1 MAAASNSL
9 STLPLEQLSLY
20 HAVDPFLSSILIFH
34 GPVATAHATVS
45 SSRIQAHIFTPAGF
59 QSYPRIAIS
68 PAAPL
73 YAAVNH
79 LPREK
84 QGDEVCRGLAVCILK
99 YFAELSSPVKE
110 CLVETAKA
118 GKPAGKV
125 PKLFDEMHAA
135 ELANRMTRVENPSEI
150 IRNLREAYR
159 ERKVPWIDI
168 DVVLPVGTIRSTE
181 RQDSPE
187 DDLDDAPDDQ
197 YGKYSPLIQSL
208 GEPIFL
214 PTSRLRRAPSQ
225 PTNLSKSKLFSKSQK
240 EALRLAMCEVVDTE
254 ERYVAKL
261 YDLVH
266 NVVEEFRAKARA
278 RSASSTSPDETAL
291 EKLFPPCLNEILEV
305 NMGFLHVIR
314 QILEDTEKDAIADL
328 AGDTEL
334 QASVS
339 SRASTRDV
347 NDPVGAAAFANA
359 LLEWFP
365 LFSRP
370 YADYMRA
377 HTGFT
382 RTLNAFLRD
391 NNSSFSRRVHE
402 TGEQRLRSLLMEPVQ
417 RLPRYSLLI
426 DTMTSSLPLVH
437 PAVKPF
443 LKARDVIKDIC
454 SLDSSSSTDNSKA
467 LELLRALVDD
477 WPLSVSPAGRLITA
491 VDFSEIP
498 PPYRIDSPAAKP
510 SSGLMLL
517 YKDCLIF
524 LSKAQGTKASA
535 RGLLAELDQP
545 SPTWSPGE
553 LRFARVL
560 DLQGTRWM
568 QSTCGRILYLIPSM
582 TIPEGEEPDRALHV
596 LELSGMY
603 EGRANRLV
611 EEMVKAKIE
620 GRFSEQEREDGKW
633 TLRSPSGTF
642 SNIGILASVFE
653 EDNAGTMK
661 RTGSSNIRIVFDIP
675 KVIRQKTLS
684 SSSDLDVIIS
694 ISSLDEDQYR
704 LDIDSVVGTSTTDIV
719 SVDIFIPVL
728 SKRLSNLVSHL
739 YHPQH
744 TVMTEPVVYS
754 NFEILRYIAGHLLS
768 QAKVPRGLRPPS
780 PSKMLSS
787 LWGGGQS
794 KETVTPLKSPVPLLG
809 DVPKISPTKST
820 FNRPDTPSSLT
831 SAQEKQT
838 HRISV
843 VESDADRH
851 VKSLEQ
857 TFSAYILSLRS
868 RSGNIVG
875 RILRARDNVDRTAV
889 NELYNILLEDPGKL
903 QAAAEVSVDVLFVS
917 FETFISN
924 AWRDHMGPVIP
935 NSTLELIQ
943 SKFDAMFSADFNE
956 FFRQMMGD
964 MSPQNRRAL
973 SAMVRLL
980 AELLD
985 ASGNDGDR
993 GALTAAFAEVLTESG
1008 DPMRYISLL
1017 DRLVDDYENL
1027 FEDSAPPS
1035 ASLDG
1040 AFPNDSSSALNK
1052 SQSLSVSSVNS
1063 NTSSFRRRFG
1073 FGLHRENSKHE
1084 GESKVS
1090 SILRTLSKTKGS
1102 GESSEPST
1110 PKGTLLRSKSTD
1122 TDTRLGNYLRP
1133 TSRDRPAVYGIFSDE
1148 QERPGSGHSNTLLA
1162 SIGEVPSHQ
1171 ENPKPRRK
1179 RRSSLSDLR
1188 PMTASSDDPIPV
1200 HTPRPVTPVT
1210 PPPQWPRSEVAATP
1224 KETRPRSSHASKSPS
1239 RVSSPTRTGSPTRAA
1254 GTPRRESP
1262 TRSNLSSRKEN
1273 AYSRPTLMER
1283 AVNKRS
1289 DEPPAPNESPK
1300 RKTDMPGTP
1309 QRKSAGLRE
1318 RPTLANGFESP
1329 KRPHSMSSPPKVQKL
1344 RMQSPQKLRERLANE
1359 KKVQAAA
1366 EAGFKTELM
1375 LIGDELS
1382 ALKLSPTS
1390 DADVKSPNGRA
1401 QDANAYLSGRFRDLE
1416 SRFSS
1421 MSADLSGRTTA
1432 IEKDLETSLIVSERR
1447 AKKLDELYREA
1458 SAENEALYER
1468 FNTEL
1473 SRVVKDVRL
1482 GNGESALKDQLR
1494 EALEELGRVKKEN
1507 LRLKRE
1513 VGGLRAQQMGI
1524 PAKHE

>member
-168 DVVLPVGTIRSTE
+168 DVVLPAGTIRSTE

-187 DDLDDAPDDQ
+187 DDLDDAPDDR

-603 EGRANRLV
+603 EGRANRLI

-728 SKRLSNLVSHL
+728 SKRREYRFPVTFRPFSLADCEIIVSNLVSHL

-1148 QERPGSGHSNTLLA
+1148 QDRPGSGHSNTLLA

-1262 TRSNLSSRKEN
+1262 TRSNFSSRKEN

-1344 RMQSPQKLRERLANE
+1344 RMQSPQKVRLA
-1359 KKVQAAA
+1359 Q
-1366 EAGFKTELM
+1366 F
-1375 LIGDELS
+1375 
-1382 ALKLSPTS
+1382 
-1390 DADVKSPNGRA
+1390 
-1401 QDANAYLSGRFRDLE
+1401 
-1416 SRFSS
+1416 
-1421 MSADLSGRTTA
+1421 
-1432 IEKDLETSLIVSERR
+1432 
-1447 AKKLDELYREA
+1447 
-1458 SAENEALYER
+1458 
-1468 FNTEL
+1468 
-1473 SRVVKDVRL
+1473 VR
-1482 GNGESALKDQLR
+1482 QL
-1494 EALEELGRVKKEN
+1494 
-1507 LRLKRE
+1507 
-1513 VGGLRAQQMGI
+1513 
-1524 PAKHE
+1524 P

>member
-9 STLPLEQLSLY
+9 SNLPLEQLSLY

-34 GPVATAHATVS
+34 GPVATANATVS

-99 YFAELSSPVKE
+99 YFAELSSPVKQ
-110 CLVETAKA
+110 CLLETAKA
-118 GKPAGKV
+118 GKPGGKI
-125 PKLFDEMHAA
+125 PKMFDEMHAG

-159 ERKVPWIDI
+159 ERKVPWIDV
-168 DVVLPVGTIRSTE
+168 DVVLPAGTIQSPE
-181 RQDSPE
+181 RQDNPE
-187 DDLDDAPDDQ
+187 EDFEDAPDDR

-208 GEPIFL
+208 GEPMFL

-240 EALRLAMCEVVDTE
+240 EALRLTMCEVVDTE

-266 NVVEEFRAKARA
+266 NVVDEFRLKARGK
-278 RSASSTSPDETAL
+278 SVSSTSPDESAL

-305 NMGFLHVIR
+305 NMGFLDVIR

-339 SRASTRDV
+339 SRAPSRDV
-347 NDPVGAAAFANA
+347 NDPIGAVAFANA

-365 LFSRP
+365 HFSRP
-370 YADYMRA
+370 YADYMRT

-382 RTLNAFLRD
+382 QTLNTFLKD
-391 NNSSFSRRVHE
+391 NNSSFSKRVYE

-426 DTMTSSLPLVH
+426 DTMTSSLPLIH

-443 LKARDVIKDIC
+443 LKARDVIKEIC
-454 SLDSSSSTDNSKA
+454 SLDSSSSTDNSKN
-467 LELLRALVDD
+467 LEQLKRLVED
-477 WPLSVSPAGRLITA
+477 WPTSVSPAGRLITA

-498 PPYRIDSPAAKP
+498 PPYRIDSQAPKP

-524 LSKAQGTKASA
+524 LSKAHGSKASA
-535 RGLLAELDQP
+535 RGLLTELDQP
-545 SPTWSPGE
+545 TPSWTPGE
-553 LRFARVL
+553 LRFARIL

-582 TIPEGEEPDRALHV
+582 KIAEGEEPDRTLHV

-603 EGRANRLV
+603 ESRANRLI

-653 EDNAGTMK
+653 EDNTGAMN
-661 RTGSSNIRIVFDIP
+661 RIGSSNIRIVFDIP
-675 KVIRQKTLS
+675 KAIRQKTL

-694 ISSLDEDQYR
+694 ISSLDDDQYR
-704 LDIDSVVGTSTTDIV
+704 LDIDSVVGTSSTDIV

-728 SKRLSNLVSHL
+728 SKRCECQSHYHHFIPFFRGANNGVIVSSLVTHL

-744 TVMTEPVVYS
+744 PVMTEPVVYS

-768 QAKVPRGLRPPS
+768 QAKVPRGLRPAS
-780 PSKMLSS
+780 PSKLLSS

-794 KETVTPLKSPVPLLG
+794 KESLTPLKSPAPLLG
-809 DVPKISPTKST
+809 DAPKMSPTKPT
-820 FNRPDTPSSLT
+820 FGRPDTPSSMNN
-831 SAQEKQT
+831 SQEKAS
-838 HRISV
+838 HRISI

-875 RILRARDNVDRTAV
+875 RILRARDNVDKAAV
-889 NELYNILLEDPGKL
+889 NELYNVLLEDPGKL

-924 AWRDHMGPVIP
+924 AWREHMGPVISS
-935 NSTLELIQ
+935 STLELIQ
-943 SKFDAMFSADFNE
+943 NRFDSMFSADFNE
-956 FFRQMMGD
+956 FFRQTLGE

-973 SAMVRLL
+973 AAMVRLL

-993 GALTAAFAEVLTESG
+993 GALTAAFAEVLTENG

-1035 ASLDG
+1035 ASLDS
-1040 AFPNDSSSALNK
+1040 AFPNDSSSVLNK

-1073 FGLHRENSKHE
+1073 FGSKHE

-1090 SILRTLSKTKGS
+1090 SILRTLSKSKGS
-1102 GESSEPST
+1102 GDSEPST
-1110 PKGTLLRSKSTD
+1110 PKGSLLRSKSTD
-1122 TDTRLGNYLRP
+1122 TDTRLSHYLRP
-1133 TSRDRPAVYGIFSDE
+1133 NSRDRPAVYGIFSDE
-1148 QERPGSGHSNTLLA
+1148 QDRPGSAHSNNLLA
-1162 SIGEVPSHQ
+1162 SIGEVPEQS
-1171 ENPKPRRK
+1171 KPRRK

-1188 PMTASSDDPIPV
+1188 PTTASSDDP
-1200 HTPRPVTPVT
+1200 TPVQTTRPAT
-1210 PPPQWPRSEVAATP
+1210 PMTPTVQHPLSGVAATP

-1239 RVSSPTRTGSPTRAA
+1239 RTSSPIRAGSPTRVP

-1262 TRSNLSSRKEN
+1262 TRSAFSSRKEN
-1273 AYSRPTLMER
+1273 SYGRPTLVER
-1283 AVNKRS
+1283 AVNKKS
-1289 DEPPAPNESPK
+1289 DGPPAPSESPK
-1300 RKTDMPGTP
+1300 KRTDIPGTP
-1309 QRKSAGLRE
+1309 QQKCAGLRE

-1329 KRPHSMSSPPKVQKL
+1329 KRPHSMSSPPKMQKL
-1344 RMQSPQKLRERLANE
+1344 RMQSPQKVLP
-1359 KKVQAAA
+1359 VV
-1366 EAGFKTELM
+1366 
-1375 LIGDELS
+1375 
-1382 ALKLSPTS
+1382 PTF
-1390 DADVKSPNGRA
+1390 
-1401 QDANAYLSGRFRDLE
+1401 YT
-1416 SRFSS
+1416 SS
-1421 MSADLSGRTTA
+1421 HD
-1432 IEKDLETSLIVSERR
+1432 
-1447 AKKLDELYREA
+1447 
-1458 SAENEALYER
+1458 
-1468 FNTEL
+1468 
-1473 SRVVKDVRL
+1473 
-1482 GNGESALKDQLR
+1482 
-1494 EALEELGRVKKEN
+1494 
-1507 LRLKRE
+1507 
-1513 VGGLRAQQMGI
+1513 
-1524 PAKHE
+1524 